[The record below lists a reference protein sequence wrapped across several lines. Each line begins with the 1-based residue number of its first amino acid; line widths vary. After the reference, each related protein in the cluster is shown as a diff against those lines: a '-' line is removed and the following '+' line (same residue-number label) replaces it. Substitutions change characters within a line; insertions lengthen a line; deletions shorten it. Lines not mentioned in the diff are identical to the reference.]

1 MDKKVLDFPIVSL
14 PNFFYFTRFGTCK
27 FEEEKRKLGCLTSY
41 DLTVL
46 AYRYLSF
53 KRKSTKSNGKQNP
66 SLFSFYLNNN
76 TNPKPNIRNM

>member
-1 MDKKVLDFPIVSL
+1 MDKKVLEFPIVSL
-14 PNFFYFTRFGTCK
+14 PNFFYFIRFGTCK
-27 FEEEKRKLGCLTSY
+27 FEEEKRKLECLTSY

-66 SLFSFYLNNN
+66 SLFSFYSNNN
-76 TNPKPNIRNM
+76 TKPRPSIRNM